1 MKHTE
6 LINQLILYSGVCM
19 DPVKA
24 KTLREAANA
33 IRDLQENLPKWIPVT
48 EQIPQPYQGVI
59 IAREK
64 EKGKPMKVEA
74 GMMKPDGFW
83 KVYGTNT
90 KGVIYWMPLP
100 EAPETIKEDI

>member
-1 MKHTE
+1 MKHTA
-6 LINQLILYSGVCM
+6 LINQLILYSGACM
-19 DPVKA
+19 DPAKA
-24 KTLREAANA
+24 KTLKDAASA
-33 IRDLQENLPKWIPVT
+33 IIELQDSLPKWIPVD

-64 EKGKPMKVEA
+64 EKGKPLKVEA
-74 GMMKPDGFW
+74 GMMKPDGYW

-100 EAPETIKEDI
+100 EAPEILKEDL